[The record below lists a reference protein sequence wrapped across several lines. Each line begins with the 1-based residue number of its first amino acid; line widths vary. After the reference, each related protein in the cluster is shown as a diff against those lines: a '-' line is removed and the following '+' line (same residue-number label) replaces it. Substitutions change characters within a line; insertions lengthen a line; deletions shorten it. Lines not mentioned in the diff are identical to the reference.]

1 MKVKIRLLNL
11 TLIAIRAIWFSMKD
25 LQIRD
30 EQMFEHAIRQAH
42 NQTPRG
48 AASSLVEMRSVLVTG
63 ASTGIGRATAL
74 GLDGSGWKVF
84 AGVRKPE
91 DAESLREEASDR
103 LTPIFLDVTDPE
115 QIAAAAAQVE
125 RDSPDGLD
133 GLVNNA
139 GVAVPG
145 PLETVPLEDLRHQL
159 EVNLVAYVAMT
170 QAMLP
175 QIRKAE
181 GRIVFLA
188 SIGGRIAFPF
198 GGPYHASKFA
208 TEAIGDVFRQEL
220 RPWGIEVAIIE
231 PGSIDTPIW
240 GRGQDKAEE
249 IEAKSPQTNL
259 LYGAA
264 IEKFRRVIEDT
275 AERGIPPE
283 KVAKAIARAL
293 ESSRPK
299 TRYLVGLDAKVQ
311 ARIQPLIPTRLF
323 DRIVARQLNL

>member
-1 MKVKIRLLNL
+1 
-11 TLIAIRAIWFSMKD
+11 
-25 LQIRD
+25 
-30 EQMFEHAIRQAH
+30 
-42 NQTPRG
+42 
-48 AASSLVEMRSVLVTG
+48 MRSVLITG
-63 ASTGIGRATAL
+63 TSTGIGRATAL
-74 GLDGSGWKVF
+74 RLDGAGWQVF
-84 AGVRKPE
+84 AGVRKE
-91 DAESLREEASDR
+91 ADAESLRHEASPK
-103 LTPIFLDVTDPE
+103 LVPVILDVTEPE

-125 RDSPDGLD
+125 AESDGGLD

-139 GVAVPG
+139 GVAVLG
-145 PLETVPLEDLRHQL
+145 PLETIPLDDLRHQL
-159 EVNLVAYVAMT
+159 EVNLIAYVAVT

-175 QIRKAE
+175 QIRRAG
-181 GRIVFLA
+181 GRVVFLA
-188 SIGGRIAFPF
+188 SIGGRVAFPF

-208 TEAIGDVFRQEL
+208 TEAVGDVFRQEL

-240 GRGQDKAEE
+240 ERGQRKGEE
-249 IEAKSPQTNL
+249 IEARSPKTSL

-264 IEKFRRVIEDT
+264 MEKFRKVIEDT

-283 KVAKAIARAL
+283 KVAKAIAHAL

-311 ARIQPLIPTRLF
+311 ARIKPLIPTRLL